1 MRVKDLNKVDIIFK
15 ASLELIKKEGIA
27 GLTMSKLAKTA
38 GLATGTLYIYF
49 KSKEEL
55 LNQLYS
61 TLYKDSASRFMTGY
75 DPGEP
80 FLKGLKKVWIN
91 YLKHRIEH
99 YEESVFLE
107 QYYRSPYIS
116 TKEIQMAEFMKS
128 PVQQMIRRGKV
139 EGLVKRDVD
148 DEMLFLAMLGFIRE
162 LADEHVT
169 GIYELDQKRIEQAF
183 QLSWHTIKM

>member
-1 MRVKDLNKVDIIFK
+1 
-15 ASLELIKKEGIA
+15 
-27 GLTMSKLAKTA
+27 
-38 GLATGTLYIYF
+38 
-49 KSKEEL
+49 
-55 LNQLYS
+55 
-61 TLYKDSASRFMTGY
+61 MTGY
-75 DPGEP
+75 DPEEP

-99 YEESVFLE
+99 YEASVFLE

-169 GIYELDQKRIEQAF
+169 GIYELDQKRIDQAF
-183 QLSWHTIKM
+183 LLSWHSIKV